1 MIGILNGKVS
11 LIEDHAIVDVG
22 GVGYIVYCSLRH
34 LSGLTEGSQVTI
46 FIETYVREDR
56 IDLYGFASLSEKW
69 LFNKL
74 LSISGVGPRMALAVL
89 SALTYEQALK
99 AISAQDKIIF
109 QSVSGIGSKLAG
121 RIVTEL
127 KDVVS
132 RAPLSLNLPIISDKL
147 ANKTEDLSI
156 DAISALTNLGI
167 NRYDAMNIVSEVL
180 IAKPDISLDELIKS
194 ALKARKS

>member
-74 LSISGVGPRMALAVL
+74 LSISGRR
-89 SALTYEQALK
+89 STY
-99 AISAQDKIIF
+99 
-109 QSVSGIGSKLAG
+109 GTC
-121 RIVTEL
+121 RIVRSYL
-127 KDVVS
+127 
-132 RAPLSLNLPIISDKL
+132 RASS
-147 ANKTEDLSI
+147 
-156 DAISALTNLGI
+156 
-167 NRYDAMNIVSEVL
+167 
-180 IAKPDISLDELIKS
+180 
-194 ALKARKS
+194 

>member
-1 MIGILNGKVS
+1 
-11 LIEDHAIVDVG
+11 
-22 GVGYIVYCSLRH
+22 
-34 LSGLTEGSQVTI
+34 
-46 FIETYVREDR
+46 
-56 IDLYGFASLSEKW
+56 
-69 LFNKL
+69 
-74 LSISGVGPRMALAVL
+74 MALAVL

-194 ALKARKS
+194 ALKLGNHEQKTFFRQYRSLKI